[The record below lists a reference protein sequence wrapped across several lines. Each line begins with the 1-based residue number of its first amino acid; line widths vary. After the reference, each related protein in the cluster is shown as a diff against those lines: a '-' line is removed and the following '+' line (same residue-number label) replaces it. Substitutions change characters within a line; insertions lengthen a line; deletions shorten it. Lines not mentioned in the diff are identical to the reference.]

1 MVRHTVNRV
10 CTLCGK
16 SILAGFALGLILIFT
31 LLWGVGGNPKPALA
45 APSRAP
51 ARQTYNEGDWR
62 QVTPIMS
69 GTLAAGEV
77 VHISMPVAALDTAE
91 FSIVSNGPLTATLIT
106 PAGDIIDPSTPD
118 ADPTVHYMLTE
129 PDDEEY
135 PTWMDFYYIETP
147 DEGVWQVALTAEADA
162 QYWLGLGGVS
172 PVEVWVETDKR
183 EYGPQET
190 VTVQAAVL
198 KSDGGHSVLQKGF
211 AFTGTVEID
220 YRNTVPFTLYDD
232 GSHGDIRAGNGVYTG
247 QFTAPAENSELS
259 VIVQAAKGN
268 VMRFATVP
276 VQSFGWS
283 GEIIAVANDR
293 GIDDNDNG
301 YFDKLTVDVVVDV
314 GQAGH
319 YEVTGVLLTPD
330 GDWIDTALFTTYATD
345 TPLATG
351 VNTITLGFD
360 GKALRGSGSGG
371 PYKIDLLSVD
381 YFGEEFYGSATVAS
395 ARNIYTTSVYAATQ
409 FEGAELSVVK
419 ASSAVVDDSG
429 DGLYDQLEISVTFTI
444 QERGN
449 YSWRGSLVDKYGNLI
464 TRANDRGWLD
474 SKTPAVFTF
483 SGPRLRQVGRS
494 GPYTLTEVFIVRE
507 TEPVDYFWFSNV
519 HVTAPYQFDEF
530 GPLTGN

>member
-16 SILAGFALGLILIFT
+16 SILSGFALGLILMFT
-31 LLWGVGGNPKPALA
+31 LLWGVGGNPKTALA
-45 APSRAP
+45 APAT
-51 ARQTYNEGDWR
+51 QTYNEGDWQ

-77 VHISMPVAALDTAE
+77 VRIPMPVAALDTAE
-91 FSIVSNGPLTATLIT
+91 FRIVSNGPLTATLIT
-106 PAGDIIDPSTPD
+106 PAGDVIDPSTPD
-118 ADPTVHYMLTE
+118 ADPTVHYVLTE

-147 DEGVWQVALTAEADA
+147 AAGVWQVVLAAEADA

-172 PVEVWVETDKR
+172 PVEVWVEADKR

-198 KSDGGHSVLQKGF
+198 KSDGGYSELQKGF
-211 AFTGTVEID
+211 AFTGTVELD

-247 QFTAPAENSELS
+247 QFTAPAENSELRI
-259 VIVQAAKGN
+259 IVQAAKGN
-268 VMRFATVP
+268 VMRFATTA

-301 YFDKLTVDVVVDV
+301 YFDKLAVDVVVDV
-314 GQAGH
+314 GQAGN
-319 YEVTGVLLTPD
+319 YEVTAVLTTPD
-330 GDWIDTALFTTYATD
+330 DKWSTLALFTTYATK

-360 GKALRGSGSGG
+360 GKALRGSGHHGAYQVKS
-371 PYKIDLLSVD
+371 ISVD

-395 ARNIYTTSVYAATQ
+395 ARNPYTTGVYAATQ

-444 QERGN
+444 QARGN
-449 YSWRGSLVDKYGNLI
+449 YSWLGSLVDKYGNLI
-464 TRANDRGWLD
+464 TRANDRGWLY

-530 GPLTGN
+530 GPLSGN